1 MLIFDQLKKNDR
13 QLRLLA
19 VVIFACLAVLLT
31 GLWWVQIVRA
41 RDYQASLE
49 TQTFRSVRV
58 PSVRGKILDRNGEV
72 LAENRPNYN
81 LSLYL
86 EELSR
91 SFRKEYARLRPTK
104 VVTNELPFWKEWL
117 GVSNVKTQRLK
128 LTRQESEALE
138 WQARYA
144 VLSNVTQRISTILS
158 KPLLPDTNKFKR
170 HYTAQRALP
179 YPMVTGLAPQQ
190 IARFEEH
197 FPGTPAADLEV
208 LSTRVYPHGATASHL
223 LGYLVYDDS
232 SMEGEDAYFS
242 YRLPDYRGAVGIEG
256 GLDKALRGRAG
267 AKSVVVN
274 SLGYRQ
280 ADEIWA
286 AAEPGHNVMLTIDL
300 RIQQAAERA
309 LKIAGYQVQG
319 AVVVMDVNRGDILAL
334 VSSPATDPN
343 YFITNFPSLAEY
355 SRWTNEVV
363 RMQRNRATQEHYHP
377 GSIFKTLV
385 GLACLE
391 AGLNPSEVY
400 QVQSDPINPS
410 KGVIYIGRDRHG
422 FKDLA
427 APGDYDFTR
436 AIAKS
441 SNSYFI
447 TNGLR
452 FGAERIVELGQR
464 LHLGQR
470 MGLPTRQEA
479 AGHFPTMKR
488 VNTHWRPGDTA
499 NLCIGQGDIDV
510 TPLQMAVM
518 TAALANGGK
527 VLWPRLVARIES
539 ADLTST
545 EPPQVFAEGRVRDH
559 LGVSER
565 SLRILKDA
573 MLADTEHPEGTAYG
587 AFRVYSRTAGL
598 MRVCGKTGTAQVKDQ
613 QGRLEDHITWFISFA
628 PYESPRYAVV
638 VMVESGGS
646 GGGTCAPVAREIYTA
661 IQQIEAATAGKA
673 LARTP

>member
-1 MLIFDQLKKNDR
+1 MLIFDQLKKNDP

-19 VVIFACLAVLLT
+19 VAISAGLTMLLT

-58 PSVRGKILDRNGEV
+58 PSVRGKILDRRGEV
-72 LAENRPNYN
+72 LAENRPNYH

-91 SFRKEYARLRPTK
+91 SFRREYARLRPTK
-104 VVTNELPFWKEWL
+104 VTTNPLPFWKEWL
-117 GVSNVKTQRLK
+117 GFSNVKTQRLK
-128 LTRQESEALE
+128 LNREQMDSLAWL
-138 WQARYA
+138 ARYHA
-144 VLSNVTQRISTILS
+144 VSNVTQQLSTVIGEPLS
-158 KPLLPDTNKFKR
+158 LDTNKFKR
-170 HYTAQRALP
+170 HYEARRALP
-179 YPMVTGLAPQQ
+179 YPLLTDLTHTQV
-190 IARFEEH
+190 ARFEEH
-197 FPGTPAADLEV
+197 YPGTPAADLEV
-208 LSTRVYPHGATASHL
+208 LSTRIYPNGAVASHL
-223 LGYLVYDDS
+223 LGYVTRDDS
-232 SMEGEDAYFS
+232 SVEGEEAYFS
-242 YRLPDYRGAVGIEG
+242 YRLPDYRGVVGIEG
-256 GLDKALRGRAG
+256 ALDKNLRGRAG

-280 ADEIWA
+280 TDEIWA
-286 AAEPGHNVMLTIDL
+286 AAEPGHNVTLTIDL
-300 RIQQAAERA
+300 RIQRAAEQA

-319 AVVVMDVNRGDILAL
+319 AVVVMDVNNGDVLAL

-343 YFITNFPSLAEY
+343 FFINGFTAAEY

-377 GSIFKTLV
+377 GSIFKTIV

-391 AGLNPSEVY
+391 AGLDPNEKYDVQPNPKRT
-400 QVQSDPINPS
+400 DR
-410 KGVIYIGRDRHG
+410 GVIFVGRDRQA
-422 FKDLA
+422 FADTVT
-427 APGDYDFTR
+427 PGLYDFTR
-436 AIAKS
+436 AMAKS
-441 SNSYFI
+441 CNTYFI

-452 FGAERIVELGQR
+452 FGIEKVVELGQR
-464 LHLGQR
+464 LHLGER
-470 MGLPTRQEA
+470 MGIPTKQEA
-479 AGHFPTMKR
+479 AGIFPTLKR
-488 VNTHWRPGDTA
+488 LNTNWRPGDTA
-499 NLCIGQGDIDV
+499 NLCIGQGAIDV

-527 VLWPRLVARIES
+527 VLWPRLVARVES
-539 ADLTST
+539 ANPAST
-545 EPPQVFAEGRVRDH
+545 EPPQIFRDSRVRDH

-565 SLRILKDA
+565 NLKILKDA

-587 AFRVYSRTAGL
+587 AFRVYSRMAGQ

-613 QGRLEDHITWFISFA
+613 RGNLEDHITWFISFA

-646 GGGTCAPVAREIYTA
+646 GGGTCAPVAREIYSA
-661 IQQIEAATAGKA
+661 IQHFEAADANKT
-673 LARTP
+673 LARSP